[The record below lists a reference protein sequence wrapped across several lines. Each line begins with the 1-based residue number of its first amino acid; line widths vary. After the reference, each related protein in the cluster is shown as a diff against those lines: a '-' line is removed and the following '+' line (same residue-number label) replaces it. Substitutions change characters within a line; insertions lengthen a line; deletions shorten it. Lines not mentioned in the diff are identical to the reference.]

1 VPRAIATSTTDIAFE
16 SKGRRI
22 AGRLY
27 SPAEPSGR
35 AILFIHGLHSTQA
48 GYGPRAEAAGAGL
61 GATSLSFDLSG
72 HGESEGDK
80 HSITL
85 REHLAETL
93 MAYDTLCAAAAVDPT
108 RMGVCGASYGG
119 YLAALLA
126 DVRAPKRVLIRAP
139 ALYPDDWLDLP
150 LGSRRDRPEAPHS
163 HALEAMSRFGGE
175 VLVLES
181 EHDEV
186 VPAAAVRAYV
196 AAAPNVRHEVL
207 AGAGH
212 RLDEPA
218 CEAAFV
224 RWLLEWFRPL

>member
-1 VPRAIATSTTDIAFE
+1 M
-16 SKGRRI
+16 
-22 AGRLY
+22 
-27 SPAEPSGR
+27 
-35 AILFIHGLHSTQA
+35 FIHGLHSTQA
-48 GYGPRAEAAGAGL
+48 GYGPRAEAAATEL

-85 REHLAETL
+85 REHLAEAL
-93 MAYDTLCAAAAVDPT
+93 LAYDTLCEAGDVDAE
-108 RMGVCGASYGG
+108 RIGVAGASYGG
-119 YLAALLA
+119 YLAALLSGLR
-126 DVRAPKRVLIRAP
+126 DPKRLLIRAP

-150 LGSRRDRPEAPHS
+150 PGARGERPEVPHS
-163 HALEAMSRFGGE
+163 QALQAIGRFAGE

-196 AAAPNVRHEVL
+196 ASAPNARHEML

-212 RLDEPA
+212 GLAEPEW
-218 CEAAFV
+218 EAAFV